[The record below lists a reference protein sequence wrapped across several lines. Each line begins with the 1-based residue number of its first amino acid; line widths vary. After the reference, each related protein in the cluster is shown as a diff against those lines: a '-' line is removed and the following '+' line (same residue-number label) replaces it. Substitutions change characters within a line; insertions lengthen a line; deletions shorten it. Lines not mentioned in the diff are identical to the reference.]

1 LADKKPH
8 KRVAVV
14 VRRSPLN
21 SVLASEGLRQSV
33 GLVLAPLDITVLL
46 LDQAAWLCV
55 PLAPEAIEAPTIKKH
70 IEMLQ
75 LLKHRVLVERES
87 LERYGVPAD
96 NLLPGVQVIPARQV
110 AEEVAAADAVIV
122 F

>member
-1 LADKKPH
+1 M
-8 KRVAVV
+8 
-14 VRRSPLN
+14 
-21 SVLASEGLRQSV
+21 ASEGLRQSV

-46 LDQAAWLCV
+46 LDQAAWLSV

-70 IEMLQ
+70 IEMLRF
-75 LLKHRVLVERES
+75 LKHRVLVERES
-87 LERYGVPAD
+87 LERYGIPAAD
-96 NLLPGVQVIPARQV
+96 ILPGVQVIPARQV